1 MTAPVSYRTAHK
13 RHVIGNLKRNYIAYL
28 MLLPGI
34 AYYLIF
40 RYAPM
45 WGVLIAFKDYNLYK
59 GFTASPWIGL
69 DTYRILFSLPNFMRI
84 VWNTLRLNLLNL
96 LFGFPAPIILA
107 LMMNELRNR
116 KFLRISQSLL
126 YLPHFFSW
134 VILGAIIVDILSP
147 NYGIV
152 NTLLVR
158 LGILEK
164 PIYFMGVPNWWI
176 FFYILS
182 SIWKNAGWGAIIYMA
197 AISGI
202 DQEQYEAAHIDGAG
216 RLRRMWHI
224 TLPAIRS
231 TIATMLILRMGDL
244 LSIGFEQPF
253 ILGNALVYSVSEVI
267 STYVYKTGVQGAKYS
282 LTTALG
288 LFQSVIGLV
297 MIFLANA
304 IIKRLGEDG
313 IL

>member
-1 MTAPVSYRTAHK
+1 MTSHLPEGALGRRRVL
-13 RHVIGNLKRNYIAYL
+13 GNLKRNTIAYC

-34 AYYLIF
+34 AYYLVF
-40 RYAPM
+40 RYGPM
-45 WGVLIAFKDYNLYK
+45 WGVMIAFKDYNLYK
-59 GFTASPWIGL
+59 GFAESPWVGL
-69 DTYRILFSLPNFMRI
+69 DVYRTLFSLPNFSRI
-84 VWNTLRLNLLNL
+84 VGNTLRLNLLNL

-107 LMMNELRNR
+107 LMMNELRAR
-116 KFLRISQSLL
+116 RFLRVTQSIL

-134 VILGAIIVDILSP
+134 VILGAIIVDIMSP
-147 NYGIV
+147 NYGVIN
-152 NTLLVR
+152 NTLLR
-158 LGILEK
+158 LGILQQ
-164 PIYFMGVPNWWI
+164 PVYFMGIPSWWI
-176 FFYILS
+176 VVYILS

-216 RLRRMWHI
+216 RMRRVWHV
-224 TLPAIRS
+224 TLPAIRG

-288 LFQSVIGLV
+288 LFQSIVGLIMV
-297 MIFLANA
+297 YLANL
-304 IIKRLGEDG
+304 IIKRLGEEG
-313 IL
+313 IF